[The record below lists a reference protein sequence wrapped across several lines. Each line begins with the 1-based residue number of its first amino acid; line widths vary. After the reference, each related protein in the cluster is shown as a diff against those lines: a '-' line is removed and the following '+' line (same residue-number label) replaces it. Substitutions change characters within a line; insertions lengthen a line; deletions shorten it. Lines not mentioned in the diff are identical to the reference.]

1 MPDLKYFQ
9 QLHLMGNA
17 CTGAEQDAS
26 HERCPH
32 KVLQTPKKGLLASD
46 FKAPEST
53 VDLTQPANFVKKR
66 VKHKIIKITSEP
78 SPSQFI
84 MVKLLLMI
92 PYVSLFGIRVE
103 RKASRTLSL
112 FVG

>member
-1 MPDLKYFQ
+1 
-9 QLHLMGNA
+9 MGNA
-17 CTGAEQDAS
+17 CTGAEQEAS

-32 KVLQTPKKGLLASD
+32 KVLQITKKGAIASD

-66 VKHKIIKITSEP
+66 VKHKIIKIISQP
-78 SPSQFI
+78 SPSQLI
-84 MVKLLLMI
+84 MGKLMFMI
-92 PYVSLFGIRVE
+92 PYVSLFGLGAG

-112 FVG
+112 FAG